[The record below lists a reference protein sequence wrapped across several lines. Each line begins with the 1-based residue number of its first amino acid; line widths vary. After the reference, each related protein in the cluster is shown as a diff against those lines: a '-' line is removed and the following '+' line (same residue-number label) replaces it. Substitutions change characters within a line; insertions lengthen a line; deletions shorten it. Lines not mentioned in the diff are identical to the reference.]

1 MKKEDLFDDEFLK
14 QFKSGEELSS
24 FLKQLQKRG
33 LEKMLEGELD
43 GHLLRQEPKVW
54 IWKYQ
59 ERLFSE
65 KGSQLLR

>member
-33 LEKMLEGELD
+33 LEKY
-43 GHLLRQEPKVW
+43 LRV
-54 IWKYQ
+54 
-59 ERLFSE
+59 S
-65 KGSQLLR
+65 

>member
-1 MKKEDLFDDEFLK
+1 MKKEDLFDDDFLK

-43 GHLLRQEPKVW
+43 GHLDYGKNQRSKDTNTRNG
-54 IWKYQ
+54 Y
-59 ERLFSE
+59 S
-65 KGSQLLR
+65 